1 MSWLG
6 FQTEFTELMHRFGLG
21 IGLLSSLSEAEKLI
35 LLNGLA
41 LGWLGF
47 QTKLRELM
55 HRLGF
60 AMGLL
65 GFLSE
70 AEKSILLN
78 GLAVVG
84 LLSKP
89 S

>member
-1 MSWLG
+1 MN
-6 FQTEFTELMHRFGLG
+6 RFGLVM
-21 IGLLSSLSEAEKLI
+21 GLLGFLSEAEKLI
-35 LLNGLA
+35 LLNGFV
-41 LGWLGF
+41 LGWLGLK
-47 QTKLRELM
+47 TELKELM

-78 GLAVVG
+78 GLAVG
-84 LLSKP
+84 CLGFQT
-89 S
+89 